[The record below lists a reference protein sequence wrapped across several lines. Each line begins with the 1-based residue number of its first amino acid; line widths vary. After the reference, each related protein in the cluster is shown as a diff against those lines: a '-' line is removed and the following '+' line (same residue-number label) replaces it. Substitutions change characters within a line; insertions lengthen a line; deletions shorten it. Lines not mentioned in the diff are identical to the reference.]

1 MNICIYTENHLKGG
15 VDTFLINLINAW
27 PDSDDELTLI
37 CNASHPGL
45 ETIMQK
51 VRRNLQVHKY
61 YRFYASKLAARQD
74 KKGIGE
80 LFLIRA
86 FFVLTYRLL
95 QYPLLF
101 PWYVFSLSRQFRKS
115 DFDRLLV
122 VNGGYPASLLC
133 RSAVVG
139 WRLSGKPT
147 LAIMNFHSSAPL
159 APQRYKFFEDNIDRR
174 VAESSSHIITVSR
187 NCLDTL
193 SNRSAFNQYKNLH
206 VIHNGIEDPSSITM
220 NDESQ
225 NPKESK
231 NDFYLLMLATY
242 EPRKGHKFLLESFQ
256 IVSKLFPNLKLRIYG
271 YSDGNQKVSVADEV
285 FRLELNNKVEL
296 FDFTSDI
303 YNLVS
308 NAEIL
313 VVPSQEYESF
323 NLTLIEAMAC
333 GTPIVATDVGGIP
346 EVLGDSQA
354 GRICPKDDPVAFAHA
369 ILEILNSE
377 ALAIRMGMNGR
388 QTYLSNYSENV
399 MAQKYR
405 NLLTQAR

>member
-27 PDSDDELTLI
+27 PDPDDELTLI

-80 LFLIRA
+80 LFLVKA
-86 FFVLTYRLL
+86 FLVLSYRWL

-101 PWYVFSLSRQFRKS
+101 PWYVFSLALKFRKS

-133 RSAVVG
+133 RSAIVA
-139 WRLSGKPT
+139 WRLSGKNI
-147 LAIMNFHSSAPL
+147 LAIMNFHNSAPL
-159 APQRYKFFEDNIDRR
+159 APNRYKVFEDLIDKMI
-174 VAESSSHIITVSR
+174 AKSTSHIITVSR
-187 NCLDTL
+187 NCLNTL
-193 SNRSAFNQYKNLH
+193 SNRPVFNYYKDFH
-206 VIHNGIEDPSSITM
+206 VIHNGIEELSSINT
-220 NDESQ
+220 NHDRKLPTKLKS
-225 NPKESK
+225 
-231 NDFYLLMLATY
+231 DFYLLMLATY

-256 IVSKLFPNLKLRIYG
+256 IVSKLFPNLKLCIYG
-271 YSDGNQKVSVADEV
+271 YSTGNQKEIVANEV
-285 FRLELNNKVEL
+285 LRLGLEDVVELN
-296 FDFTSDI
+296 DFTFDT
-303 YNLVS
+303 YNLVR
-308 NAEIL
+308 NATIL

-323 NLTLIEAMAC
+323 NLTIIEAMAC
-333 GTPIVATDVGGIP
+333 GTPIVATDVGGMP
-346 EVLGDSQA
+346 EVLGDSEA
-354 GRICPKDDPVAFAHA
+354 GSICSKGDPAAFAYA

-377 ALAIRMGMNGR
+377 TLAMRMGVNGR
-388 QTYLSNYSENV
+388 KTYVDKYSANV
-399 MAQKYR
+399 MSQKYR
-405 NLLTQAR
+405 NLLVQP